1 MLPPRAYIFIG
12 LNAIRALSVV
22 ALILVFSSS
31 IFVMVEDI
39 KAVNRFMSAS
49 SKSGNSTSTD
59 SMLDCDYIEGSTV
72 PNQPAGVFWAVL
84 NRLLIIFQVIFLI
97 LSEVGWPY
105 KFFDKYF
112 PVLGSNFGVGAL
124 GTFQCLIGAAVL
136 SHHVDDFSLV
146 SAFFLFA
153 LGCLNILVGLIFRE
167 KSKDKRSITS
177 WRDSKKELLPT
188 ASSIGG
194 AVFSQVIPAPARPL
208 FTTVAPSFRSQANSM
223 ASRFSGHD
231 GEDEKASVL
240 SERPGYGWGSAG
252 EKAAAKLGMG
262 ISRPLEAL
270 PPYGKG
276 PRSIVNMSAAG
287 DHEDAIPTG
296 PTFASSGDSGI

>member
-1 MLPPRAYIFIG
+1 
-12 LNAIRALSVV
+12 
-22 ALILVFSSS
+22 
-31 IFVMVEDI
+31 MVEDI

-59 SMLDCDYIEGSTV
+59 RMLDCDYIEYACIISPHILVHLIYFTFCRGSTV

-153 LGCLNILVGLIFRE
+153 LGCLNILVVCALEFLRRFMTCSMITTGTHFPRE
-167 KSKDKRSITS
+167 
-177 WRDSKKELLPT
+177 EQ
-188 ASSIGG
+188 G
-194 AVFSQVIPAPARPL
+194 
-208 FTTVAPSFRSQANSM
+208 QAFDHFM
-223 ASRFSGHD
+223 A
-231 GEDEKASVL
+231 
-240 SERPGYGWGSAG
+240 
-252 EKAAAKLGMG
+252 
-262 ISRPLEAL
+262 
-270 PPYGKG
+270 
-276 PRSIVNMSAAG
+276 
-287 DHEDAIPTG
+287 
-296 PTFASSGDSGI
+296 